1 MKTEK
6 NTLYYAEQWFK
17 LQDIPTLQTEKTIYL
32 IVNNHFEIQITEE
45 EINYRAELFLESEI
59 QKTLNK

>member
-17 LQDIPTLQTEKTIYL
+17 LQDIPTLHTEKNIYL
-32 IVNNHFEIQITEE
+32 IINNHFEIEITEE
-45 EINYRAELFLESEI
+45 EIKYRAELFLQSEI
-59 QKTLNK
+59 QKTNY

>member
-6 NTLYYAEQWFK
+6 NTIYYAKQWFK
-17 LQDIPTLQTEKTIYL
+17 LNEIPTLHTEKTIYL
-32 IVNNHFEIQITEE
+32 IINNHFEIEITEK

-59 QKTLNK
+59 QKTKY